1 MSAKRNPQTAAKRAR
16 EQALREK
23 REIKASKKRAAA
35 LAKKEP
41 ASPNGTT
48 APLELPGEDGGES
61 ARIARTEGTT

>member
-1 MSAKRNPQTAAKRAR
+1 LRRCALSAKRNPQTAAKRAR

-41 ASPNGTT
+41 PPSNGSTV
-48 APLELPGEDGGES
+48 PLEHPREEGGES
-61 ARIARTEGTT
+61 ARI